1 MPPKIP
7 VSSLTRRSLTVPHVS
22 LLITR
27 RAYSHFPPTRR
38 RRCSPQQAGSDCLLI
53 FRRTL
58 STTPRRCLADID
70 DSFDPREQERES
82 DEVDVCIVGGGMSG
96 CNPPSGFAEFV
107 SQDPPAS
114 AQPFASNKLPMKRET
129 KTSGF
134 CFSRNQVNSALT
146 SSPVTSSNRLPSTNC
161 FLTGMIRIIHRV
173 SKMLLRLRMIRC
185 AFSPKIALYQSPH
198 LRRCTIK
205 EIIS

>member
-7 VSSLTRRSLTVPHVS
+7 VSFLTRRSLTGSHVS
-22 LLITR
+22 LPITR

-38 RRCSPQQAGSDCLLI
+38 RRCHPQQARSNGLLI
-53 FRRTL
+53 IRRTL
-58 STTPRRCLADID
+58 STTPQRCLADID

-82 DEVDVCIVGGGMSG
+82 DEVDVCIVGGGMFG
-96 CNPPSGFAEFV
+96 CNPPLGSAEIV

-114 AQPFASNKLPMKRET
+114 AQPFASNKSPMKRET

-146 SSPVTSSNRLPSTNC
+146 SSPVMSSNRLPSTNC
-161 FLTGMIRIIHRV
+161 FLTGMIRITHRV
-173 SKMLLRLRMIRC
+173 SKMLLRQLMIRC
-185 AFSPKIALYQSPH
+185 AFSPKIALYLSPH
-198 LRRCTIK
+198 LHR
-205 EIIS
+205 

>member
-7 VSSLTRRSLTVPHVS
+7 VSSLTRRSLTVSHVS
-22 LLITR
+22 LPITR

-38 RRCSPQQAGSDCLLI
+38 RRCPPQQARSNCLLF

-58 STTPRRCLADID
+58 STTPRRCLADIG

-82 DEVDVCIVGGGMSG
+82 DEVDVCIVGGGMSR
-96 CNPPSGFAEFV
+96 CNPPLGFAKFV

-114 AQPFASNKLPMKRET
+114 AQPFASNKSPMKRGT

-134 CFSRNQVNSALT
+134 CFSRKQVNSALT
-146 SSPVTSSNRLPSTNC
+146 SSPVMSSNRLPLTNY
-161 FLTGMIRIIHRV
+161 FLTGMIRITHRV
-173 SKMLLRLRMIRC
+173 SKMLLRQLMIRC

>member
-1 MPPKIP
+1 MPPKTP
-7 VSSLTRRSLTVPHVS
+7 VSSLTRRSLTVSHVS
-22 LLITR
+22 LPITR

-38 RRCSPQQAGSDCLLI
+38 RRCLPQQARSNCLLI
-53 FRRTL
+53 IRRTL

-96 CNPPSGFAEFV
+96 CNLPSLFAEFV

-114 AQPFASNKLPMKRET
+114 AQPFASNKSPMKRGM

-134 CFSRNQVNSALT
+134 CFSRNPANSALT
-146 SSPVTSSNRLPSTNC
+146 SSPVMSSNRLPSTNC
-161 FLTGMIRIIHRV
+161 FLTGTIRITHHV
-173 SKMLLRLRMIRC
+173 SKMLLQLLMIRC

-198 LRRCTIK
+198 LRR
-205 EIIS
+205 

>member
-1 MPPKIP
+1 MPPKIS
-7 VSSLTRRSLTVPHVS
+7 VSSLTRRSLTVSPVS
-22 LLITR
+22 RSITR

-38 RRCSPQQAGSDCLLI
+38 RRCPPQHARSNCLSTV
-53 FRRTL
+53 RRTL

-82 DEVDVCIVGGGMSG
+82 DDVDVCIVGGGMSS
-96 CNPPSGFAEFV
+96 CNPPWEFAKFV

-114 AQPFASNKLPMKRET
+114 AQPFASNKSPMKRET
-129 KTSGF
+129 KTSGS

-146 SSPVTSSNRLPSTNC
+146 SSPVMSSNRLPSRNY
-161 FLTGMIRIIHRV
+161 FLTGMIRITHHV
-173 SKMLLRLRMIRC
+173 SKMLLQLLMIRC

-198 LRRCTIK
+198 LRR
-205 EIIS
+205 

>member
-1 MPPKIP
+1 MPPKIS

-22 LLITR
+22 PTITR

-38 RRCSPQQAGSDCLLI
+38 RRCFPQQARSNCLLI
-53 FRRTL
+53 IRRTL
-58 STTPRRCLADID
+58 SNTPRRCLADID

-96 CNPPSGFAEFV
+96 CNPPLGFAKSD

-114 AQPFASNKLPMKRET
+114 AQPFASNRSPMKRET

-146 SSPVTSSNRLPSTNC
+146 CSPGMSSNRLPSTNC
-161 FLTGMIRIIHRV
+161 FLTGMIRITHHV
-173 SKMLLRLRMIRC
+173 SKMLLRQLMIRC
-185 AFSPKIALYQSPH
+185 AFLRKIALYQSPH
-198 LRRCTIK
+198 LRR
-205 EIIS
+205 